1 MKDPVN
7 SVNQFPVNFP
17 ELSLQVISFLQIG
30 FYILLAILIYYL
42 SRRMLMIFG
51 NTGALEKRTLSFQI
65 LNISTFILPGF
76 VFLYGLTSVS
86 QDSLFV
92 SLLFFVIFSIIF
104 GFSLVDP
111 SRNLLASLIIT
122 VRGDL
127 KVGDYISI
135 NKIEGEIYAIGALN
149 VLLIN
154 KSGARTFVPT
164 YQILQQPYEVH
175 AKKGGPSI
183 MVNVP
188 ADNISK
194 RNLER
199 LAHLCPFK
207 RKGTDVRISTL
218 DGSHKLSLEIV
229 NRESRPWVIKY
240 FDKHTQSR

>member
-1 MKDPVN
+1 MKDPVS
-7 SVNQFPVNFP
+7 SVSQLPIQLP
-17 ELSLQVISFLQIG
+17 ELSLQVISFIEIG
-30 FYILLAILIYYL
+30 FYIIIALLLYYFT
-42 SRRMLMIFG
+42 RRLLMMFG
-51 NTGALEKRTLSFQI
+51 NTGALEKRTLFFQL

-86 QDSLFV
+86 EDSLFV

-111 SRNLLASLIIT
+111 ARNLLASLIIT

-135 NKIEGEIYAIGALN
+135 NKTEGEIYAIGALN

-154 KSGARTFVPT
+154 KNGARTFVPT
-164 YQILQQPYEVH
+164 HHILQQAYEVH

-183 MVNVP
+183 MITIP
-188 ADNISK
+188 SDNITK
-194 RNLER
+194 KNLER

-207 RKGTDVRISTL
+207 RKGSDVRISTL

-229 NRESRPWVIKY
+229 NRESRSWVVKY
-240 FDKHTQSR
+240 FDRHTQNI